1 MWPKRANSRAREAVR
16 GDVRRRPNRR
26 QVIATVGILSIVA
39 GALIFAS
46 IAAFYHHSNSVGHAL
61 VRSEQSQIHRAKK
74 EAAAHPAAAP
84 HCPPFSDSATGPQ
97 GIVRA
102 PAIAMAAPVLAN
114 DTDQQLS
121 VAVGHIAGSAWP
133 GNPGT
138 TVLAAHDVTYFSRIN
153 VLTAGQTVQFVTP
166 CFTYQYRVTGHQI
179 VNTGSP
185 IYSSPGQSLLV
196 LETCYPLNALYFT
209 PQRYLVDAVYTGARP
224 VGAPIASAPP
234 AVTASL
240 PAPAA
245 LAQQGLTLA
254 TNDVELGQLNL
265 TGSPMPAWQQ
275 SPQPLDDET
284 AALSGY
290 IAGIRSAEQGQ
301 QQWWSQISPG
311 VPFSA
316 SAVLRGAQISG
327 YLEPLNPVLTVDGR
341 NWTDARFT
349 AEVRVTG
356 GVSPGLYTVDVGMQV
371 AAGTILISSWTMTPQ
386 T

>member
-1 MWPKRANSRAREAVR
+1 MRH
-16 GDVRRRPNRR
+16 RPNRR

-39 GALIFAS
+39 GVLIFGS
-46 IAAFYHHSNSVGHAL
+46 IVAFYYHSDTVGHAL
-61 VRSEQSQIHRAKK
+61 VQSVQSQIHRAKK
-74 EAAAHPAAAP
+74 DAATHPATP
-84 HCPPFSDSATGPQ
+84 LHCPPFSDTAAGAQ

-153 VLTAGQTVQFVTP
+153 VLTTGQTVDFVTP
-166 CFTYQYRVTGHQI
+166 CFTYQYRVTGHQV

-234 AVTASL
+234 PVTASV

-254 TNDVELGQLNL
+254 TNDVVLGQLNL
-265 TGSPMPAWQQ
+265 TGTPMPSWQQ

-284 AALSGY
+284 AALSAY

-301 QQWWSQISPG
+301 LQWWNQISSG
-311 VPFSA
+311 VPFTAATALS
-316 SAVLRGAQISG
+316 GAQISG
-327 YLEPLNPVLTVDGR
+327 YLQPLNPVLTVDGR

-349 AEVRVTG
+349 AEVQVAG
-356 GVSPGLYTVDVGMQV
+356 GSSPGPYIVDVGMKV
-371 AAGTILISSWTMTPQ
+371 VSGTIVITSWTMTPQ